1 MAENQQQ
8 HEFYQIPHVG
18 VSDWF
23 ASSTEV
29 AARQTSDA
37 AGLHPTIVRAANM
50 KMCNF
55 GARAVGRRL
64 DIDYTRTNTME
75 FIDKGIL
82 EGAAEFGLHDLF
94 ALNLQGPRNENP
106 LVWGS
111 TVKYTWNDE
120 MFKMGM
126 DTDDSVLRAG
136 GSKSKS
142 YPVKF
147 PAFDVMDTK
156 LVTAEGIVADEA
168 ATYRKNWP
176 SEGWRSFGGKY
187 DFHEAYTGGG
197 FSH

>member
-18 VSDWF
+18 VQDNF

-29 AARQTSDA
+29 AVRETSDA
-37 AGLHPTIVRAANM
+37 NGLHPSIMRPTNM
-50 KMCNF
+50 RIANF
-55 GARAVGRRL
+55 GALAVGRRL
-64 DIDYTRTNTME
+64 DVDYTRTNTME
-75 FIDKGIL
+75 FINKGIL
-82 EGAAEFGLHDLF
+82 EGAAEFGLHDLVQD
-94 ALNLQGPRNENP
+94 AEKVENP

-156 LVTAEGIVADEA
+156 LVTAEGINADRT
-168 ATYRKNWP
+168 ATYQKNWP

-187 DFHEAYTGGG
+187 DFLPYSGGG
-197 FSH
+197 FTH